1 MFINFLLCLI
11 KIKTEGQKNK
21 KGYTSFFFF
30 FSPLGRER
38 KKNQKLSREGKAMA
52 NYSLVLEDNGII
64 GFYPIRNAG
73 EVKSNEDVERLFDE
87 AMRNS
92 NNYKTREVWDRPA
105 LIGIVKGIV
114 NWYDARLGND
124 MEYTKQKYA
133 SR

>member
-1 MFINFLLCLI
+1 
-11 KIKTEGQKNK
+11 
-21 KGYTSFFFF
+21 
-30 FSPLGRER
+30 
-38 KKNQKLSREGKAMA
+38 MA